1 MYAYTTVNCVIWRRS
16 RSEHVATVMI
26 TQSERIDVRYQCT
39 LKLHKSMEYWYFMQT
54 FGATAAALR
63 QIYISGCTL
72 SPNQTTDYYDYVL
85 SIEDLWNSPSNRID
99 NNILPFHIKRLST
112 FFPLR
117 SPSFWIHRILFACQF
132 FYSSWIL
139 CHFAWGI
146 FALCNITLQLL
157 RIFAHIS
164 IGNNLNEHMASK
176 NRTSWLILECLCT
189 IRMHSYV
196 LFEFYLDWWFNES

>member
-117 SPSFWIHRILFACQF
+117 SPSFWIHR
-132 FYSSWIL
+132 FYSLVNFSIHLESFAIL
-139 CHFAWGI
+139 LEAFSLCATL
-146 FALCNITLQLL
+146 LCNCYAFLHTFQSGIISMSIWL
-157 RIFAHIS
+157 RNTKPP
-164 IGNNLNEHMASK
+164 G
-176 NRTSWLILECLCT
+176 
-189 IRMHSYV
+189 
-196 LFEFYLDWWFNES
+196 